1 MYSDDDCYSEEYDT
15 NSEDEN
21 YKHEVMEI
29 ESCIR
34 DQDDFDR
41 FMVCFEEAK
50 AYFFFLKWKSAA
62 EIYHIIKN
70 ELPQTIETQI
80 PIPQELTLPFT
91 EADYYWCSNMIG
103 SANPEYTITDSIV
116 LRFYT
121 FIN

>member
-21 YKHEVMEI
+21 YKNEI
-29 ESCIR
+29 IDIDTCIR
-34 DQDDFDR
+34 DQEDFDR
-41 FMVCFEEAK
+41 FLECFEEAK

-70 ELPQTIETQI
+70 ELPQTIETI
-80 PIPQELTLPFT
+80 LELPPPLT
-91 EADYYWCSNMIG
+91 EGDYYWCLNMIE
-103 SANPEYTITDSIV
+103 SANPEYTITDCIV

-121 FIN
+121 FII